1 MLNEITPTS
10 ESATESV
17 SGFTSES
24 TAETPADS
32 GATSDAESSP
42 EFTAESSAESSTETA
57 AETAADAAAETA
69 AESAVDTP
77 AESSAESFAE
87 LLDQFEHTHTH
98 QAEGGGKQLEG
109 TVVSLD
115 AESVYLD
122 IGYKSE
128 GILPRSAFEN
138 NADGVAVGEK
148 YPVSVKGR
156 NAERYYELSRHKVVQ
171 PTDWASLEE
180 AFAQKSAVVGIVTA
194 VVKGG
199 LTVDVGVR
207 AFMPASRSGVRD
219 AAEMEKLVG
228 QEITCRITKLDV
240 TDEDVVVDRR
250 VISEELARAQEQG
263 RYSEMKEGEIVSGT
277 VRSFAT
283 YGAFVDLGGIDGLLH
298 ISDISW
304 SRVKAAEDVLT
315 IGQELQLKV
324 LKVDAEGR
332 RVSLG
337 LKQLEPEPWETAAE
351 RYTVGQRISGTVSR
365 LMDFG
370 AFVEL
375 EPGIEGMI
383 HVSEMSWVKKVHKPS
398 DILKEGDTVE
408 AVVLS
413 VKQEERR
420 IALGLKQALGDPW
433 IEAPKKFPA
442 GSAIEGPVTRLM
454 NFGAFVQL
462 AEGVEG
468 LVHVSEI
475 TAERRI
481 NHPQDMLRVGQ
492 IVKALVLAV
501 EPEKRQIKLSMK
513 QLVPTSIKEYLEEHS
528 ANDVVSGRV
537 VEQTE
542 EGAIVELG
550 EGIRAACRRAASAPA
565 AAEKKKSDAG
575 VDLSS
580 LTSMLS
586 ARWKGG
592 AAPSGTAPEPLG
604 VGEIRSF
611 RIVKLD
617 RETEKIELELA

>member
-1 MLNEITPTS
+1 MANETTPTS
-10 ESATESV
+10 ESAVESA
-17 SGFTSES
+17 SGF
-24 TAETPADS
+24 AA
-32 GATSDAESSP
+32 
-42 EFTAESSAESSTETA
+42 ETA
-57 AETAADAAAETA
+57 AETAAEAAAETA
-69 AESAVDTP
+69 AETGVEAATESA
-77 AESSAESFAE
+77 AETAVEPPAESFAE
-87 LLDQFEHTHTH
+87 LLDQFEHTHSHT
-98 QAEGGGKQLEG
+98 AEGGGKQLEG

-148 YPVSVKGR
+148 FPVSVKGR

-180 AFAQKSAVVGIVTA
+180 AFTQKTPVVGIVTA

-250 VISEELARAQEQG
+250 VISEELARVQEQG
-263 RYSEMKEGEIVSGT
+263 RYSEMKEGDIVSGT
-277 VRSFAT
+277 VRSLT
-283 YGAFVDLGGIDGLLH
+283 SYGAFVDLGGIDGLLH
-298 ISDISW
+298 ISDIAW
-304 SRVKAAEDVLT
+304 SRVNAAEDVLT
-315 IGQELQLKV
+315 VGQELRLKV

-398 DILKEGDTVE
+398 DILKAGDTVE
-408 AVVLS
+408 AVILS

-433 IEAPKKFPA
+433 TDAAKKFPV

-492 IVKALVLAV
+492 IVKAQVLAV

-528 ANDVVSGRV
+528 AGDVVSGRV
-537 VEQTE
+537 VEQTD

-550 EGIRAACRRAASAPA
+550 EGIRAACRMAANAPA
-565 AAEKKKSDAG
+565 GAKKESAAG

-592 AAPSGTAPEPLG
+592 AAPAGTAPEPLG
-604 VGEIRSF
+604 VGQIRSF

-617 RETEKIELELA
+617 CETEKIELEMA

>member
-1 MLNEITPTS
+1 MPNETTSTS
-10 ESATESV
+10 EPAAESIAESAAETALETTVESV
-17 SGFTSES
+17 V
-24 TAETPADS
+24 
-32 GATSDAESSP
+32 
-42 EFTAESSAESSTETA
+42 ESSAES
-57 AETAADAAAETA
+57 AAD
-69 AESAVDTP
+69 
-77 AESSAESFAE
+77 SSDESFAD
-87 LLDQFEHTHTH
+87 LLAQFEHTHTH
-98 QAEGGGKQLEG
+98 QAEGAKQLEG

-115 AESVYLD
+115 AEFVYLD

-138 NADGVAVGEK
+138 NADGVTAGDK
-148 YPVSVKGR
+148 FPVSVKGR

-180 AFAQKSAVVGIVTA
+180 AFTQKTPVVGIVTA

-207 AFMPASRSGVRD
+207 AFMPASRSGTRD

-240 TDEDVVVDRR
+240 TEEDVVVDRR
-250 VISEELARAQEQG
+250 VISEELARAQAQG
-263 RYSEMKEGEIVSGT
+263 LYSEMKEGDLVRGA
-277 VRSFAT
+277 VRSFTA

-298 ISDISW
+298 VSDISW
-304 SRVKAAEDVLT
+304 SRINAPEDVLT

-337 LKQLEPEPWETAAE
+337 LKQLEPEKWDSAAE
-351 RYTVGQRISGTVSR
+351 KYKVGQRITGTVTR

-375 EPGIEGMI
+375 EPGIEGLI
-383 HVSEMSWVKKVHKPS
+383 HVSEMSWVKKIHKPS
-398 DILKEGDTVE
+398 DILKPGDTVE
-408 AVVLS
+408 AVILS

-433 IEAPKKFPA
+433 TEAPRKFLV
-442 GSAIEGPVTRLM
+442 GSAVEGPVTRLM

-481 NHPQDMLRVGQ
+481 NHPQDILRVGN
-492 IVKALVLAV
+492 IVKAQVLAID
-501 EPEKRQIKLSMK
+501 PGKRQIKLSIK
-513 QLVPTSIKEYLEEHS
+513 QLVPTSIKEYLEEHKE
-528 ANDVVSGRV
+528 NDVVSGRV
-537 VEQTE
+537 VEQSADS
-542 EGAIVELG
+542 AIVELG
-550 EGIRAACRRAASAPA
+550 EGIRATCRLAAGASPTAKTTQ
-565 AAEKKKSDAG
+565 EKSAG
-575 VDLSS
+575 VDLTA
-580 LTSMLS
+580 LTSMLN
-586 ARWKGG
+586 ARWKGA
-592 AAPSGTAPEPLG
+592 AAPAGSQPEPLS
-604 VGEIRSF
+604 VGQIRSF

-617 RETEKIELELA
+617 REAEKIELELT

>member
-1 MLNEITPTS
+1 MPNEIIPTSVSPS
-10 ESATESV
+10 ESAVES
-17 SGFTSES
+17 
-24 TAETPADS
+24 
-32 GATSDAESSP
+32 
-42 EFTAESSAESSTETA
+42 A
-57 AETAADAAAETA
+57 AETGVEAAAEAAAETGIEAAAETA
-69 AESAVDTP
+69 AESVAEAATEPAV
-77 AESSAESFAE
+77 ESAVEPPAESFAE
-87 LLDQFEHTHTH
+87 LLDQFEHTHSHT
-98 QAEGGGKQLEG
+98 AEGGGKQLEG
-109 TVVSLD
+109 TVISLD

-138 NADGVAVGEK
+138 NADGVAVGEIF
-148 YPVSVKGR
+148 PVSVKGR

-180 AFAQKSAVVGIVTA
+180 AFTQKTPVVGIVTA

-250 VISEELARAQEQG
+250 VISEELARVQEQG
-263 RYSEMKEGEIVSGT
+263 RCSEMKEGDIVSGA
-277 VRSFAT
+277 VRSLT
-283 YGAFVDLGGIDGLLH
+283 SYGAFIDLGGIDGLLH
-298 ISDISW
+298 ISDIAW
-304 SRVKAAEDVLT
+304 SRVKAAEDVLAV
-315 IGQELQLKV
+315 GQELRLKV

-332 RVSLG
+332 RISLG
-337 LKQLEPEPWETAAE
+337 RKQLEPEPWETAAE

-398 DILKEGDTVE
+398 DILKAGETVE

-433 IEAPKKFPA
+433 TDAPKNFPV

-492 IVKALVLAV
+492 IVKAQVLAV

-513 QLVPTSIKEYLEEHS
+513 QLVPTSIKEYLEEHTE
-528 ANDVVSGRV
+528 NDVVSGRV
-537 VEQTE
+537 VEQSD

-550 EGIRAACRRAASAPA
+550 EGIRAACRVAANAPA
-565 AAEKKKSDAG
+565 GAKKESAAG

-592 AAPSGTAPEPLG
+592 AAPAGTAPEPLG
-604 VGEIRSF
+604 VGQIRSF

-617 RETEKIELELA
+617 CETEKIELEMV

>member
-1 MLNEITPTS
+1 MPNETTSTS
-10 ESATESV
+10 EPAAESIAESAAETALETTVESV
-17 SGFTSES
+17 V
-24 TAETPADS
+24 
-32 GATSDAESSP
+32 
-42 EFTAESSAESSTETA
+42 ESSAES
-57 AETAADAAAETA
+57 AAD
-69 AESAVDTP
+69 
-77 AESSAESFAE
+77 SSDESFAD
-87 LLDQFEHTHTH
+87 LLAQFEHTHTH
-98 QAEGGGKQLEG
+98 QAEGAKQLEG

-115 AESVYLD
+115 AEFVYLD

-138 NADGVAVGEK
+138 NADGVTAGDK
-148 YPVSVKGR
+148 FPVSVKGR

-180 AFAQKSAVVGIVTA
+180 AFTQKTPVVGIVTA

-207 AFMPASRSGVRD
+207 AFMPASRSGTRD

-240 TDEDVVVDRR
+240 TEEDVVVDRR
-250 VISEELARAQEQG
+250 VISEELARAQAQG
-263 RYSEMKEGEIVSGT
+263 LYSEMKEGDLVRGA
-277 VRSFAT
+277 VRSFTA

-298 ISDISW
+298 VSDISW
-304 SRVKAAEDVLT
+304 SRINAPEDVLT

-337 LKQLEPEPWETAAE
+337 LKQLEPEKWDSAAE
-351 RYTVGQRISGTVSR
+351 KYKVGQRITGTVTR

-375 EPGIEGMI
+375 EPGIEGLI
-383 HVSEMSWVKKVHKPS
+383 HVSEMSWVKKIHKPS
-398 DILKEGDTVE
+398 DILKPGDTVE
-408 AVVLS
+408 AVILS

-433 IEAPKKFPA
+433 TEAPRKFLV
-442 GSAIEGPVTRLM
+442 GSAVEGPVTRLM

-481 NHPQDMLRVGQ
+481 NHPQDILRVGN
-492 IVKALVLAV
+492 IVKAQVLAID
-501 EPEKRQIKLSMK
+501 PGKRQIKLSIK
-513 QLVPTSIKEYLEEHS
+513 QLVPTSIKEYLEEHKE
-528 ANDVVSGRV
+528 NDVVSGRV
-537 VEQTE
+537 VEQSADS
-542 EGAIVELG
+542 AIVELG
-550 EGIRAACRRAASAPA
+550 EGIRATCRLAAGASPTAKTKQ
-565 AAEKKKSDAG
+565 EKSAG
-575 VDLSS
+575 VDLSA
-580 LTSMLS
+580 LTSMLN
-586 ARWKGG
+586 ARWKGA
-592 AAPSGTAPEPLG
+592 AAPAGSQPEPLS
-604 VGEIRSF
+604 VGQIRSF

-617 RETEKIELELA
+617 REAEKIELELT